1 MFAESEIAFEYICI
15 RYELGSELVEI
26 YKDLIGRLHARW
38 ITLSMFILLKINMA
52 KNCAY
57 KVPENDTHF

>member
-26 YKDLIGRLHARW
+26 YKDLIGRLHALDDH
-38 ITLSMFILLKINMA
+38 ISPVHFV
-52 KNCAY
+52 KN
-57 KVPENDTHF
+57 KHG